1 MIERLL
7 KFSYESQDPILALS
21 DLHTNG
27 KSDPNL
33 TGNHT
38 SGRTSELLY
47 SEKFSEDLTPEKK
60 LIEERHFLIDA
71 LSEEVT
77 KSHESTVMPLNIS
90 LADLQ
95 KRIQSSKNTIF
106 KTPERETFQKLVN
119 ETEYGKVTELEKEPF
134 RASTKVAPL
143 SSSLNK
149 QQIVTELFKL
159 KESRTLLLE
168 KKLDVLQEEFQKIEK
183 LHHKNLTPI
192 HDSSDLTDDAKSSNL
207 PAADTSSI
215 SAIRG
220 HTITSR
226 WLIWIVAIMFSW
238 LYFEYTMYVL
248 YNPAMIPM

>member
-7 KFSYESQDPILALS
+7 KFSYESQDSILALS
-21 DLHTNG
+21 DLHTNEMP
-27 KSDPNL
+27 DHNL
-33 TGNHT
+33 TGNHI

-47 SEKFSEDLTPEKK
+47 PEKFSEDLTPEKK

-77 KSHESTVMPLNIS
+77 KSNENTTMPLNIS

-106 KTPERETFQKLVN
+106 KTPERENFQKIVN
-119 ETEYGKVTELEKEPF
+119 ETNYGKATEVEKEPF
-134 RASTKVAPL
+134 RASTRIAPF
-143 SSSLNK
+143 SASLNK

-183 LHHKNLTPI
+183 LHHERLKPI
-192 HDSSDLTDDAKSSNL
+192 HDSSDSEIGAKSSNL
-207 PAADTSSI
+207 PVVDGSSI
-215 SAIRG
+215 SIVRG
-220 HTITSR
+220 HTATSR
-226 WLIWIVAIMFSW
+226 WLIWVIVIMFSW